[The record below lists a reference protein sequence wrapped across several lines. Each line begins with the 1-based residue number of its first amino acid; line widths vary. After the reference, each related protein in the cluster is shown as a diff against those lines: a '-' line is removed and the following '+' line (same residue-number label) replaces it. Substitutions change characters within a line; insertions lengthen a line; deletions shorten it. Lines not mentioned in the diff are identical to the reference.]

1 MACPAGVR
9 YEGGNRSM
17 AQSSAT
23 PPDDPV
29 SAELERIPLM
39 QRVADNPF
47 LLLFVGVA
55 APTIF
60 YLLWGLMDI
69 ILIPIAKS

>member
-1 MACPAGVR
+1 MANPSAPLPDEP
-9 YEGGNRSM
+9 EGAENE
-17 AQSSAT
+17 
-23 PPDDPV
+23 PV
-29 SAELERIPLM
+29 PLM

-55 APTIF
+55 SPTVF

-69 ILIPIAKS
+69 IAIPIAKP